1 MNSVVEKLELFRDL
15 ARMACGPAFFDFHN
29 DFDFSGWSYS
39 DRTLIFCFTR
49 PTDDLR
55 VELTFR
61 SVDFLE
67 ANFDNS
73 RDSETLTL
81 DTLYRGRLE
90 IEGALRD
97 VSADG
102 RFCIYFDFIDGF
114 DGRFLCEGLEVTSS
128 I

>member
-1 MNSVVEKLELFRDL
+1 MNNVVEKLELFRDL
-15 ARMACGPAFFDFHN
+15 ARMECGTAYFDFHN

-39 DRTLIFCFTR
+39 DQTLIFCFTR

-61 SVDFLE
+61 GVDLLE
-67 ANFDNS
+67 VRFNNG
-73 RDSETLTL
+73 RDSEALTI

-90 IEGALRD
+90 IEGDLLD

-102 RFCIYFDFIDGF
+102 RFCIYFDFLDGF
-114 DGRFLCEGLEVTSS
+114 YGRFLCEGLEVTSS
-128 I
+128 V